1 MNNVIYDRTFD
12 AACMKRAGED
22 EWASQILT
30 RLRANNPKYLEQI
43 DIMYQGY
50 LNLPDADYI
59 EYRKNYLLENKKTL
73 KLRFR

>member
-1 MNNVIYDRTFD
+1 MKNVIYDRTFD

-22 EWASQILT
+22 EWASQIMT

-43 DIMYQGY
+43 DMMYHGY

-59 EYRKNYLLENKKTL
+59 EYRKNYMLENKNTL
-73 KLRFR
+73 KLRFK